1 MIDVSVSVER
11 RDGTREEFP
20 VYPPTIIAFERKW
33 KISLT
38 AAFSTNNVFWEHLY
52 FLGWQAEK
60 DSGTVVK
67 VFDEWAKT
75 IKRVDIVEAPKD

>member
-1 MIDVSVSVER
+1 MIGSKLSVLV
-11 RDGTREEFP
+11 DGTRLTAP
-20 VYPPTIIAFERKW
+20 LKPATIIAFERKW

-60 DSGTVVK
+60 DSGAVVK
-67 VFDEWAKT
+67 IFDEWLKT
-75 IKRVDIVEAPKD
+75 IKKVDIVEAPKG